1 MNPILFIISLWYI
14 IHMATW
20 FRRIYH
26 KIMRLALLTMM
37 HQVCTWLIH
46 GWQCTMQLWGICL
59 YACVDGTNN
68 IKCGHHRELN
78 NSGVILFIMTIG
90 IELPGLKKKHITK
103 IVFFNSTINARM
115 ENPINSTDRVIFEDQ
130 C

>member
-1 MNPILFIISLWYI
+1 MAPTISN
-14 IHMATW
+14 
-20 FRRIYH
+20 
-26 KIMRLALLTMM
+26 
-37 HQVCTWLIH
+37 
-46 GWQCTMQLWGICL
+46 
-59 YACVDGTNN
+59 VDITG
-68 IKCGHHRELN
+68 

>member
-1 MNPILFIISLWYI
+1 
-14 IHMATW
+14 
-20 FRRIYH
+20 
-26 KIMRLALLTMM
+26 
-37 HQVCTWLIH
+37 
-46 GWQCTMQLWGICL
+46 
-59 YACVDGTNN
+59 
-68 IKCGHHRELN
+68 
-78 NSGVILFIMTIG
+78 MTIG